1 MGKMEHKSEKERQFM
16 AIVERNRQLIYKVCY
31 MYASHDDHFK
41 DLYQEVLINLWNGLE
56 RFRGEAQLS
65 TWIYRT
71 CINTCVS
78 VYRKNHMYDEML
90 SLEGVSI
97 VDSDDGTR
105 LQQLREMY
113 RLINRLDRMEKAI
126 ILLWLDEKSYD
137 EISEITGMSR
147 NNVAS
152 RLRRIKIKLQQLSEE

>member
-1 MGKMEHKSEKERQFM
+1 MEYKLEKEQQFT
-16 AIVERNRQLIYKVCY
+16 AIIENNRQLIYKVCY
-31 MYASHDDHFK
+31 MYASDDDHFK

-65 TWIYRT
+65 IWIYRT

-78 VYRKNHMYDEML
+78 VYRKNHKYDEML
-90 SLEGVSI
+90 PLEGVSV
-97 VDSDDGTR
+97 VDDNDDGSR

-113 RLINRLDRMEKAI
+113 GLINRLDRMEKAI
-126 ILLWLDEKSYD
+126 ILLWLNEKSYD
-137 EISEITGMSR
+137 EISEITGLSR

>member
-1 MGKMEHKSEKERQFM
+1 MEHKIEKEQQFT
-16 AIVERNRQLIYKVCY
+16 AIIESNRQLIYKVCY
-31 MYASHDDHFK
+31 MYASDDDHFK
-41 DLYQEVLINLWNGLE
+41 DLYQEVLINLWKGLDH
-56 RFRGEAQLS
+56 FRGEAQLS

-78 VYRKNHMYDEML
+78 VYRKNHKYEEML
-90 SLEGVSI
+90 SLEGVS
-97 VDSDDGTR
+97 VEDSDDGTR
-105 LQQLREMY
+105 LQQLHEMY
-113 RLINRLDRMEKAI
+113 GLINRLDCMEKAI

-137 EISEITGMSR
+137 EISEITGISR